1 MQADLGHVAVRAV
14 LGHLDPVAHPEHLVG
29 LDLDAR
35 DEAEDGVP
43 EDEQED
49 GGHGAEPGQER
60 RRALL
65 HQDRDREDPGAHPDQ
80 DLDHLGVA
88 PHRFGAGGIA
98 LQPDDD
104 QRVEQ
109 RVEGARA
116 RQDHPYVG
124 HAAEV
129 VLVELLARVV
139 EQDPGG
145 QVDHEG
151 GGEVAQ
157 PLEDAVLHEHV
168 VPAGRGA

>member
-1 MQADLGHVAVRAV
+1 MA
-14 LGHLDPVAHPEHLVG
+14 PIPETKI
-29 LDLDAR
+29 
-35 DEAEDGVP
+35 
-43 EDEQED
+43 
-49 GGHGAEPGQER
+49 HGAEPGQER

-88 PHRFGAGGIA
+88 PHRLGAGGIA

-109 RVEGARA
+109 RVEGASP
-116 RQDHPYVG
+116 RQDHPHVG

-129 VLVELLARVV
+129 VLVELLAWVV

-145 QVDHEG
+145 EVDH
-151 GGEVAQ
+151 
-157 PLEDAVLHEHV
+157 
-168 VPAGRGA
+168 